1 MFHRWVIQREIS
13 RALVL
18 NLSGEYAV
26 LFDRTGK
33 FCLDSV
39 FVLIEGHPLLRY
51 GKEVKGSATRQTFSK
66 RELSTFENRDEALNW
81 LVQPD
86 C

>member
-1 MFHRWVIQREIS
+1 MVGGAMFHRWVIQREIS

-39 FVLIEGHPLLRY
+39 FVLIEGHPPMDRKSL
-51 GKEVKGSATRQTFSK
+51 
-66 RELSTFENRDEALNW
+66 
-81 LVQPD
+81 
-86 C
+86 

>member
-1 MFHRWVIQREIS
+1 MVGGTMFHRWVIQREIS

-39 FVLIEGHPLLRY
+39 FVLIEGRPL
-51 GKEVKGSATRQTFSK
+51 
-66 RELSTFENRDEALNW
+66 
-81 LVQPD
+81 